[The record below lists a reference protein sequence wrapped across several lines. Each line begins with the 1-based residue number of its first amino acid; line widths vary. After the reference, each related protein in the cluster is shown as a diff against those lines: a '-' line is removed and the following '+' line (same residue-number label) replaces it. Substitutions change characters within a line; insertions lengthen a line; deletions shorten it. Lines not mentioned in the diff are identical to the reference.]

1 MTRYFLRISD
11 FILFFNQTTAYEI
24 RISDLS
30 SDVCSSDL
38 ETWRFRRYESGA
50 VDYLLKPVDPRMLAS
65 KAEVFFELGLQKLEL
80 ARQRDELRRTA
91 ITLAGALSKLKA
103 HDDNSPLA
111 IVEFGPDLQLLSWS
125 KGAERMF
132 GWNAPDVVGKRL
144 SELRWMHDEDAEV
157 FATLVDEMLA
167 D

>member
-1 MTRYFLRISD
+1 
-11 FILFFNQTTAYEI
+11 
-24 RISDLS
+24 
-30 SDVCSSDL
+30 
-38 ETWRFRRYESGA
+38 
-50 VDYLLKPVDPRMLAS
+50 MLAS

-157 FATLVDEMLA
+157 RSEEHTSELQSLMRISYAVFCLKKKKQ
-167 D
+167 

>member
-1 MTRYFLRISD
+1 MRISD
-11 FILFFNQTTAYEI
+11 W
-24 RISDLS
+24 S

-38 ETWRFRRYESGA
+38 
-50 VDYLLKPVDPRMLAS
+50 DPRMLAS

-125 KGAERMF
+125 KGAERML
-132 GWNAPDVVGKRL
+132 DRKSTRL
-144 SELRWMHDEDAEV
+144 NSSH
-157 FATLVDEMLA
+157 
-167 D
+167 